1 MKFKIGDI
9 VQHKDTKETFVVH
22 GIVSQNTPVDIGRL
36 SGYVGS
42 GKVIAH
48 EADVALLHGKSKDKD
63 KGAVATAF
71 SDSDNV
77 VWGT

>member
-9 VQHKDTKETFVVH
+9 VQHKDSKETFVVH
-22 GIVSQNTPVDIGRL
+22 GIVSQDSPVDIGRL
-36 SGYVGS
+36 SGYVGP

-48 EADVALLHGKSKDKD
+48 ESDITMLHGKSKDKS
-63 KGAVATAF
+63 AVATAF
-71 SDSDNV
+71 SDYDNV